1 VQILLS
7 NPGKS
12 PKLKLSPHSLPSQS
26 LAPDEVLIQ
35 TAYSGLNFADV
46 MMTMD
51 LYPEAPPAPFCPGY
65 EVSGWV
71 KAVGSEVR
79 HLKVGDQVMGGTR
92 FGGYAGELI
101 LPSWQVAKLPTHLDL
116 TGGAGLMVS
125 YLTADLCL
133 HELCRLRPEDSVMI
147 DCGSGALGA
156 IVIEICRKM
165 GVKEIIGLTSKESKL
180 NVIEER
186 GARAMTNTQWDESD
200 KCVDIIINSRGGAT
214 LKRDRSR
221 LNPLGRIVG
230 LGASHMTNKGKK
242 SFLKV
247 IKEFL
252 SFGFI
257 HPVTLMNENVFIG
270 GLNVLRMF
278 DHPEKMKESLSRLDG
293 LELHPIIDK
302 VFPKEEATQAL
313 AYLGEGKS
321 RGKVLLKWAD
331 SFDSSQGKSDVL

>member
-1 VQILLS
+1 MEIQLF

-12 PKLKLSPHSLPSQS
+12 PQLKLIQTQS
-26 LAPDEVLIQ
+26 ASEIPKPDEVLIQ

-65 EVSGWV
+65 EISGWV
-71 KAVGSEVR
+71 KAVGSDIT
-79 HLKVGDQVMGGTR
+79 HLKVGDLVMGGTR
-92 FGGYAGELI
+92 FGGYASHLM
-101 LPSWQVAKLPTHLDL
+101 LPAWQVAKIPNHLDL
-116 TGGAGLMVS
+116 KEAAGLMVS

-133 HELCRLRPEDSVMI
+133 SELCRLRPQDSVMI

-156 IVIEICRKM
+156 IVIEICKKA
-165 GVKEIIGLTSKESKL
+165 GVKEIIGLTSREEKIS
-180 NVIEER
+180 VIQDR
-186 GARAMTNTQWDESD
+186 GAKGMTNQAWDQSD
-200 KCVDIIINSRGGAT
+200 KKVDIIINSRGGAT

-230 LGASHMTNKGKK
+230 LGASHMTNGGKK
-242 SFLKV
+242 SFLKI

-257 HPVTLMNENVFIG
+257 HPVSLMNENVFVG

-278 DHPEKMKESLSRLDG
+278 DYPEKMKDSLSRLEG
-293 LELHPIIDK
+293 LELHPVIDK
-302 VFPKEEATQAL
+302 VFPKDQSSKAIEYL
-313 AYLGEGKS
+313 AQGKS
-321 RGKVLLKWAD
+321 RGKVLLEW
-331 SFDSSQGKSDVL
+331 SQTFEGA